1 MLAHAVSIDITSA
14 KGAPTVTEPTTA
26 ERGVA
31 RRTAE
36 SRATVPDV
44 ELSVVADAG
53 AALARAARAGV
64 TFDAVLLAAC
74 AAALRAHPR
83 ANSAYRDGRFE
94 AYARVNVGWVV
105 AADDA
110 YLIPTVFDADTKSL
124 AELAAEIA
132 ELDRGARA
140 RSLTAPAFSGAT
152 FTVWNAGALG
162 VDRASSV
169 VVPPQAGAL
178 TAGAARETPVV
189 RDGLVVPGQT
199 VTLTLASDHRILYG
213 AAAAAFLGTVRA
225 ELERH

>member
-1 MLAHAVSIDITSA
+1 
-14 KGAPTVTEPTTA
+14 
-26 ERGVA
+26 
-31 RRTAE
+31 
-36 SRATVPDV
+36 
-44 ELSVVADAG
+44 VADAG

-110 YLIPTVFDADTKSL
+110 YVIPTVFDADTKSL